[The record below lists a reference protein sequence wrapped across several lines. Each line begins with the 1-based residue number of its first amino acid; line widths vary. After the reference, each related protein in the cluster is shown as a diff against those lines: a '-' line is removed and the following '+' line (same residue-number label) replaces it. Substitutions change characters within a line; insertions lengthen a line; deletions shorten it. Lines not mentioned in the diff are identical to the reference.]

1 MRWQET
7 ITYVGIYMEECGI
20 ILYDVECESD

>member
-7 ITYVGIYMEECGI
+7 ITYVGIYLGECGN